1 MKNNKGFTLIELM
14 GALIVMA
21 VVAGIAYPIYTEITK
36 ENKDELFRDN
46 VRNVIS
52 AVRTINDIENGE
64 TTGCLK
70 DVEKIG
76 ISFTG
81 SWELVDDTII
91 IHNVSDGYRSLT
103 VISEDDL
110 KRAFDIQRE
119 SLAETCN

>member
-1 MKNNKGFTLIELM
+1 MRNNKGFTLIELL
-14 GALIVMA
+14 GSLIVMA
-21 VVAGIAYPIYTEITK
+21 IVVGIAYPIYTEITK

-52 AVRTINDIENGE
+52 VVRTINVVENGE

-70 DVEKIG
+70 DIEKIG

-91 IHNVSDGYRSLT
+91 VHNVSDGYRSLT
-103 VISEDDL
+103 ELSEDDL
-110 KRAFDIQRE
+110 KHAFSIQRE
-119 SLAETCN
+119 SLAETCS